1 MNYWLVKTEPEKYA
15 WSDLQRDKQT
25 TWDGVRNY
33 QARNNLQKMQVNDLV
48 LYYHSV
54 SEKSIVGVARVSREA
69 FQDPTTQE
77 TQWQAVTLVPEQAL
91 AKPVTLDQ
99 IKKEERLQNIALLR
113 QSRLSVMPLTPEEFD
128 ILLAMGQGG

>member
-25 TWDGVRNY
+25 TWDGVRNF

-54 SEKSIVGVARVSREA
+54 SEKSIVGVAKVSQEA

-77 TQWQAVTLVPEQAL
+77 TQWVAVTLVPEQAFS
-91 AKPVTLDQ
+91 KPVTLDQ

-128 ILLAMGQGG
+128 LLLQMGQ

>member
-1 MNYWLVKTEPEKYA
+1 MNYWLVKSEPEKYA

-25 TWDGVRNY
+25 TWNGVRNF
-33 QARNNLQKMQVNDLV
+33 QARNNLQKMQQNDLV
-48 LYYHSV
+48 MYYHSV
-54 SEKSIVGVARVSREA
+54 SEKSIVGVAKVSQEA
-69 FQDPTTQE
+69 YQDPTTPE
-77 TQWQAVTLVPEQAL
+77 TQWVAVTLVPESPF

-128 ILLAMGQGG
+128 LLLAMGQ

>member
-25 TWDGVRNY
+25 TWDGVRNF

-54 SEKSIVGVARVSREA
+54 SEKSIVGVAKVSREA
-69 FQDPTTQE
+69 FQDPTTEE
-77 TQWQAVTLVPEQAL
+77 TQWVAVTLVPEQAFT
-91 AKPVTLDQ
+91 KPVTLDQ

-128 ILLAMGQGG
+128 ILLQMGQ

>member
-15 WSDLQRDKQT
+15 WSDLQRDTQT
-25 TWDGVRNY
+25 TWDGVRNF

-54 SEKSIVGVARVSREA
+54 SEKSIVGVAKVSREA

-77 TQWQAVTLVPEQAL
+77 AQWVAVTLVPEQAL

-128 ILLAMGQGG
+128 ILLHMGQ

>member
-25 TWDGVRNY
+25 TWDGVRNF

-54 SEKSIVGVARVSREA
+54 SEKSIVGVAKVSREA
-69 FQDPTTQE
+69 FQDPTTEE
-77 TQWQAVTLVPEQAL
+77 TQWVAVTLVPEQAF
-91 AKPVTLDQ
+91 ATPVTLDQ

-128 ILLAMGQGG
+128 ILLSMGQ